1 MASKKTKDW
10 WVGQTHKYSR
20 EVGELRD
27 LLEKETAERIRYRN
41 ESAFS
46 HKMAEATTAR
56 MDRCADMMEALV
68 TALAQH
74 EGHDELVKDARVY
87 LNILI
92 HGRETVTRFQDYA
105 GWSVPPAPKNPP
117 RM

>member
-92 HGRETVTRFQDYA
+92 HGQETVTRFHDYD
-105 GWSVPPAPKNPP
+105 PKLRERLVRANTPS
-117 RM
+117 